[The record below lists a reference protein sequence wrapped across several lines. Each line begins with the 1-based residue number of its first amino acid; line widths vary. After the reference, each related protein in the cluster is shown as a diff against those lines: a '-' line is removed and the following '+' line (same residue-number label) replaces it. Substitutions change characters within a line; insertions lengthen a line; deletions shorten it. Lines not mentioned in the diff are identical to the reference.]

1 MNIKIYRAFEELI
14 KNMMDIYEK
23 YEINMTAMVYPVPGS
38 DHEYYLFLAE
48 NVIDENIK
56 STFKINYYS
65 DYSPEAIN
73 LFSGV
78 EMTRMKWRAE
88 RNVIKERIIELY
100 GESGYEEY
108 LDDEIDTDISDGYS
122 KEELQQKVYSCIAKK
137 AAEMAVEHLAP
148 AQDYVKIINK
158 NADNYLAITT
168 D

>member
-1 MNIKIYRAFEELI
+1 MNIKVYEKLEELV
-14 KNMMDIYEK
+14 KSMVDIYK
-23 YEINMTAMVYPVPGS
+23 IYEINMTAMVYPVPGS

-88 RNVIKERIIELY
+88 RNVIKERIVDLY
-100 GESGYEEY
+100 GKAGYEEY
-108 LDDEIDTDISDGYS
+108 LDDEIDTEISHGYS
-122 KEELQQKVYSCIAKK
+122 KEELRQKVYSLIAKR
-137 AAEMAVEHLAP
+137 AAEMAAEHLAP
-148 AQDYVKIINK
+148 AQNYVKIINK